1 MVIHLKRIL
10 IFSDT
15 HRDIKKASNILNNI
29 PADLVIHLGDMI
41 SDVKDLK
48 NTFPLIEFI
57 SISGNNDLSIMEK
70 ELVIE
75 KFGLKFFLTHGHL
88 RNLNSI
94 TYKAMEENCDYALF
108 GHTHKSYVEKVGN
121 LTLLNPGSISR
132 PRDNFY
138 SYGVIEIESQ
148 KHSCAIIKEEY

>member
-1 MVIHLKRIL
+1 MVIYLKRII

-15 HRDIKKASNILNNI
+15 HRDIKKANDILNNI
-29 PADLVIHLGDMI
+29 PADLVIHLGDML
-41 SDVKDLK
+41 SDATELK
-48 NTFPLIEFI
+48 KKFPLLEFI
-57 SISGNNDLSIMEK
+57 SVPGNNDLSIKDK

-75 KFGLKFFLTHGHL
+75 RFGLKIFLTHGHL

-108 GHTHKSYVEKVGN
+108 GHTHKSYIEKVGN

-132 PRDNFY
+132 PRDRFY
-138 SYGVIEIESQ
+138 SYGVIEIENN
-148 KHSCAIIKEEY
+148 KHSHAIIKEEY